1 MPRTA
6 TSASYNGMVGAE
18 LRARRQDLGLS
29 QAAVARRLEV
39 STTYIQNIEAG
50 RANLTLGQ
58 LVRVAD
64 ALDAFPR
71 VVLEPLASEGLGADL
86 GSLIANDA

>member
-1 MPRTA
+1 
-6 TSASYNGMVGAE
+6 MVGAE

-29 QAAVARRLEV
+29 QTAVARRLEV